1 MSHGTFLFFLQFL
14 YTGHCDIDEAD
25 PLELLAIGKLL
36 TLSVCVCVCV
46 CCVCVCCVWWGV
58 VEKDLF
64 FQHLWPSANRFGVKR
79 LVTLLELFLSKKVE
93 KSTDKSTRKSDFD
106 VIGLLLTAQT
116 HNANQLA
123 NFCLHFISSSTLS
136 SLSLSLSCIL

>member
-36 TLSVCVCVCV
+36 TLSLSLSVCVCGVS
-46 CCVCVCCVWWGV
+46 V

-93 KSTDKSTRKSDFD
+93 KSTDKSIRKSDFD